1 MASEKGRCVV
11 LADGHENVLE
21 AIRGLL
27 ETAFEPVITV
37 ADRQSLFEAIEEFKP
52 DLAVVDLSLP
62 PAGDASI
69 AHEIRDYYPELE
81 FVILSVHNEATVVG
95 EVMSAGA
102 SGFVLKQSVAVDL
115 LEAVRSVQQ
124 GHLFIS
130 RLTTAN
136 VSQPRNNGQKAPSGE
151 PLHRR

>member
-1 MASEKGRCVV
+1 MVDEKGRCVV
-11 LADGHENVLE
+11 LADGHQNVLE

-27 ETAFEPVITV
+27 KTAFETVIMAT
-37 ADRQSLFEAIEEFKP
+37 DRQSLFDAIEEFKP

-62 PAGDASI
+62 PAGDESI
-69 AHEIRDYYPELE
+69 AHEINDYYPELD
-81 FVILSVHNEATVVG
+81 FIILSVHGEATVVG

-115 LEAVRSVQQ
+115 LEAVRSVQG

-130 RLTTAN
+130 RLTPAN
-136 VSQPRNNGQKAPSGE
+136 VSHPRNNGQRGPSGR
-151 PLHRR
+151 PPHRQ